1 MFSLDQFYNILH
13 NNLIAPVFG
22 KSAYFYPFGTYEQI
36 DILDNTKTKSR
47 FTINCIF
54 ADQEPY
60 YDTVVPILLSTIK
73 QVSKLSSIGN
83 ITLLANSEQSDF
95 KNSIIQNQK
104 MYNWYYFYHGFAALD
119 WYKDFRYV
127 TQDSFN
133 QFDKVFICLNHL
145 TTKYRAHRLHLVSNL
160 IKENL
165 IEKGVVSL
173 FHHGWQEV
181 ISDSDCPLDSRA
193 RVQIYRA
200 LQTLDAPLIADT
212 DSPSGTMSATVD
224 LKQLNC
230 ALWHIVTETVYF
242 QPKLHLTEKIFKPIV
257 SQKPFILVGAPG
269 NLAYLK
275 SYGFQTFDRWID
287 ESYDQE
293 QDHYIRIEK
302 ITTEIVR
309 LCAMSHV
316 QLTTMHEEMK
326 SILLYN
332 YQHFYTTFK
341 DRLVDELV
349 DNFSQVLQEVEQ
361 TRNRNLLPTSPLYNS
376 VSLPLDYL
384 QEVKKRLKQ

>member
-1 MFSLDQFYNILH
+1 
-13 NNLIAPVFG
+13 
-22 KSAYFYPFGTYEQI
+22 
-36 DILDNTKTKSR
+36 
-47 FTINCIF
+47 
-54 ADQEPY
+54 
-60 YDTVVPILLSTIK
+60 
-73 QVSKLSSIGN
+73 
-83 ITLLANSEQSDF
+83 
-95 KNSIIQNQK
+95 
-104 MYNWYYFYHGFAALD
+104 
-119 WYKDFRYV
+119 
-127 TQDSFN
+127 
-133 QFDKVFICLNHL
+133 
-145 TTKYRAHRLHLVSNL
+145 
-160 IKENL
+160 
-165 IEKGVVSL
+165 
-173 FHHGWQEV
+173 
-181 ISDSDCPLDSRA
+181 
-193 RVQIYRA
+193 
-200 LQTLDAPLIADT
+200 
-212 DSPSGTMSATVD
+212 
-224 LKQLNC
+224 
-230 ALWHIVTETVYF
+230 LWHIVTETVYF

-341 DRLVDELV
+341 DQLVDELV

-361 TRNRNLLPTSPLYNS
+361 TRNRNLLPTSALYNS
-376 VSLPLDYL
+376 VGLPLDYL